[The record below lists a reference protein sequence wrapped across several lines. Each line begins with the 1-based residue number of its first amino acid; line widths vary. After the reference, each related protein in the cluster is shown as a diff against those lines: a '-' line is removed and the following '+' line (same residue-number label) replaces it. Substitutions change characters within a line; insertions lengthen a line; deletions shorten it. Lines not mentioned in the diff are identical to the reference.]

1 MTMSTQAPQHY
12 ESAVRAM
19 SEAAAEAE
27 LTQAPV
33 RLAYWRMAALDG
45 ILARL
50 EEVRLAGEREVWDD
64 ILELVVGYADRHDP
78 ELADRLRRIDDADL
92 NAVHDAVFEGQGRV
106 MLQLAQLRRV
116 PNWQDLDLTLEPG
129 DDEAVA

>member
-27 LTQAPV
+27 LTHAPV

-45 ILARL
+45 
-50 EEVRLAGEREVWDD
+50 VWTGRSDVS
-64 ILELVVGYADRHDP
+64 LPQNLVVTD
-78 ELADRLRRIDDADL
+78 
-92 NAVHDAVFEGQGRV
+92 
-106 MLQLAQLRRV
+106 V
-116 PNWQDLDLTLEPG
+116 PVTC
-129 DDEAVA
+129 V